1 MEGSVLS
8 FLKAEWKVSDT
19 GSTHWASSFV
29 LQDIYELNP
38 GNPQKNTLNTGKNG
52 HQKKKKKFLFSNISW
67 EIVEIM
73 ITIMFHVYT
82 IISCVSFQI
91 LIWAGRNTAFQ
102 GKTTFNK
109 LAKF

>member
-52 HQKKKKKFLFSNISW
+52 HQKKKKNF
-67 EIVEIM
+67 
-73 ITIMFHVYT
+73 
-82 IISCVSFQI
+82 SFQI
-91 LIWAGRNTAFQ
+91 SAE
-102 GKTTFNK
+102 K
-109 LAKF
+109 L